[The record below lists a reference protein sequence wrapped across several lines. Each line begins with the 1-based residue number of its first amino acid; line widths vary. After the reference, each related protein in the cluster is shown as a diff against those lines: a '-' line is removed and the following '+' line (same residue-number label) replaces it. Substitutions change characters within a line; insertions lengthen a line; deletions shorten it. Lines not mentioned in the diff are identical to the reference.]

1 MNTYK
6 PGPQARNP
14 NPSPRKVL
22 DKDLSP
28 YVIPTLV
35 IQVSRDANRE
45 MP

>member
-6 PGPQARNP
+6 AVPQARNP

-22 DKDLSP
+22 DKDLSS
-28 YVIPTLV
+28 YVISTLV
-35 IQVSRDANRE
+35 IPRDADRQ